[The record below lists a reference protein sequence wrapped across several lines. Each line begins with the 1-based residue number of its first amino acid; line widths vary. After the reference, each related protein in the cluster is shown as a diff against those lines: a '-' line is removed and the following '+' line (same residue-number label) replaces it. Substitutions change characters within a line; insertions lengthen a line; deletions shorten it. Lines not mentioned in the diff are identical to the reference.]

1 MREVRRDMLAGR
13 ENINCAGCYQEESHG
28 ITSFRQNKNL
38 DIEHLNI
45 DVDRLLANTA
55 EDGTLQDF
63 KMQYWDIRFSN
74 ICNLKCRQ
82 CGPKYSHTWGSDAAA
97 LGQTPVQKN
106 YVIHAQNEK
115 HEGMDIYGDLSELK
129 EVYFAGGEVL
139 FHQEHWDLL
148 DRLVELGLQD
158 IRLTYTTN
166 LTKLNFGT
174 RQLEEYLKQFSNVLF
189 IVSVDAV
196 GGLGSYI
203 RSGLDWPGL
212 VDNIKTVSKFPGVN
226 VKFNC
231 VVSVYNIL
239 YLKPMLD
246 FAYEHGNAYSPI
258 DLTLCHH
265 PADINIRN
273 LPAEIK
279 ELAELRLLSSKHYPQ
294 QQERIDGI
302 ISYMY
307 EPPASSWALTR
318 KFTNQ
323 LDRLRNENILDV
335 VPEFKQ
341 YWT

>member
-13 ENINCAGCYQEESHG
+13 ENINCAGCYKEESHG

-55 EDGTLQDF
+55 EDGSLHDF
-63 KMQYWDIRFSN
+63 RMQYWDIRFSN

-97 LGQTPVQKN
+97 LGQTPTQKN
-106 YVIHAQNEK
+106 YVIHARNEE
-115 HEGMDIYGDLSELK
+115 HVDMDIYGDLSQLK

-166 LTKLNFGT
+166 LTKLNFGSK
-174 RQLEEYLKQFSNVLF
+174 RLEEYLKQFSNVLF

-196 GGLGSYI
+196 EDLGCYI
-203 RSGLDWPGL
+203 RSGLNWQEL
-212 VDNIKTVSKFPGVN
+212 VNNIETVSKYPGVN
-226 VKFNC
+226 IKFNC
-231 VVSVYNIL
+231 VVTVYNIL
-239 YLKPMLD
+239 HLKPMLE
-246 FAYEHGNAYSPI
+246 FAYKWGNAYSPI

-265 PADINIRN
+265 PEDINIRN
-273 LPAEIK
+273 LPNDIK
-279 ELAELRLLSSKHYPQ
+279 ELAELRLLSSKHYTAQ
-294 QQERIDGI
+294 KERIDGI

-307 EPPASSWALTR
+307 EQPVSSWAKTIQ
-318 KFTNQ
+318 FTNQ
-323 LDRLRNENILDV
+323 LDALRGENVLDV

-341 YWT
+341 YWK